1 MSAHDFAEPVHRS
14 LIQRDLILGIPSI
27 GMLILLL
34 LGVFTLYYLQQLIFV
49 PIIAVLY
56 IVMRVMTKKDPHLID
71 IIIEHVNQKDYL
83 VP

>member
-1 MSAHDFAEPVHRS
+1 MSVHDFAEPVHRS